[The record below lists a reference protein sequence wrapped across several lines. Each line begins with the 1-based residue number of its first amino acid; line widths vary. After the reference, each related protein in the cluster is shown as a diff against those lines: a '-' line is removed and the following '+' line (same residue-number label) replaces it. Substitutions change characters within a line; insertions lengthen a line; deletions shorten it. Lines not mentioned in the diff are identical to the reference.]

1 MVILCDLVD
10 QEECIGVK
18 VGDVMEDDTF
28 KQPEQPKSPATGAD
42 RLTDS
47 LAARQVS
54 NTSSRSSSRVS
65 FRQSERSKYC
75 LRRFIYRQSQQPD
88 TTLFLPFWFYTYCCQ
103 TVLTASTMFFFFI
116 MGSIILVERGSLQ
129 EVTVTYTADL
139 LEKDLASLPFR
150 FQEGEFSLD
159 ADLDGDVFLYYDL
172 QLWANHRS
180 FVESKDKRVIYN
192 FLSVAVCTNAD
203 TRQWARIRRNDTS
216 FLEKVEAAP
225 GDALVPCGLIS
236 LSMFTDNFTL
246 HRSTSAGWERTVTKK
261 SGEPRERFTVRIQT
275 DSSDITLSYDDK
287 GFSKLQAPGEGESH
301 YYILQNGAQIY
312 SWLTPELMP
321 HWKVWHRTPVGPKV
335 RNLWAVI
342 HGGLPKGTYRVDFLE
357 NSDIWHQW
365 GVSEKNLVLAT
376 RNSFLGNS
384 GALSAAGGV
393 CLFLGFAEA
402 LALVF
407 MLMAPRLHR
416 ARPSVVPEEVY
427 NRDPGG
433 VNTHG

>member
-1 MVILCDLVD
+1 MSPGSPGSHTQTGGPVIALRS
-10 QEECIGVK
+10 
-18 VGDVMEDDTF
+18 
-28 KQPEQPKSPATGAD
+28 KSFQSTH
-42 RLTDS
+42 
-47 LAARQVS
+47 
-54 NTSSRSSSRVS
+54 SRSSSRVS

-139 LEKDLASLPFR
+139 LEK
-150 FQEGEFSLD
+150 EFSLD

-246 HRSTSAGWERTVTKK
+246 HRSTSAGWER
-261 SGEPRERFTVRIQT
+261 IQT

-301 YYILQNGAQIY
+301 YYILQSDQRIY